1 MSYVRHILQPG
12 EQVIRIGRRHW
23 IIYREA
29 IVLGVLALL
38 IFAYGY
44 LKFPDSWY
52 PDIAAAVMLA
62 GALVFFVRA
71 WFLQAITEIAVTNK
85 RVIYKIGF
93 ISRHTQEMNIDK
105 VETVVVDQSVFGRL
119 LNYGT
124 VHIRGMGQGIENL
137 REIAAPIDLRNAIE
151 TR

>member
-12 EQVIRIGRRHW
+12 EQVIRIGHRHW

-29 IVLGVLALL
+29 IVLGAVALA
-38 IFAYGY
+38 IFTYGY
-44 LKFPDSWY
+44 LHY
-52 PDIAAAVMLA
+52 PYRGYAVIGGGVVLL
-62 GALVFFVRA
+62 GALVFFIRA
-71 WFLQAITEIAVTNK
+71 FILQAITEIAVTNK

-93 ISRHTQEMNIDK
+93 ISRHTEEMNIDK
-105 VETVVVDQSVFGRL
+105 VETVVVDQSIFGRL

-124 VHIRGMGQGIENL
+124 IHIRGMGQGIENL